1 MNKQI
6 FEVTNA
12 IEVLQEAVSMGI
24 IPNIDTMLDN
34 IESMKKQELL
44 EQHLYQITKTIKDG
58 KEVYYTYLRDY
69 IEEEILSQ
77 NLKT

>member
-34 IESMKKQELL
+34 I
-44 EQHLYQITKTIKDG
+44 
-58 KEVYYTYLRDY
+58 
-69 IEEEILSQ
+69 
-77 NLKT
+77 